1 MSEPEAPELQ
11 PVADDGISAVWT
23 GMALWA
29 IAGVIL
35 LVLPDAL
42 ADRGSEWWLM
52 VCGAGLIIGL
62 VELGIFTTRVAQER
76 ARGQGQDLA
85 VAGTQP
91 DATPA
96 VDPGASAVTRTDK
109 EHGAGSHDASDPNS

>member
-11 PVADDGISAVWT
+11 PVADDGIGALWV

-35 LVLPDAL
+35 LAFSDAL
-42 ADRGSEWWLM
+42 ADRGAEWWIV

-62 VELGIFTTRVAQER
+62 VELGIFR
-76 ARGQGQDLA
+76 ARMTQDDALGHDPA
-85 VAGTQP
+85 SRRTQP
-91 DATPA
+91 DH
-96 VDPGASAVTRTDK
+96 SAVGDPSATAAARTDG

>member
-11 PVADDGISAVWT
+11 PVADDGIGALWV

-35 LVLPDAL
+35 LAFSDAL
-42 ADRGSEWWLM
+42 ADRGAEWWIV

-62 VELGIFTTRVAQER
+62 VELGIFR
-76 ARGQGQDLA
+76 ARMAQNDARGHDPA
-85 VAGTQP
+85 ARRTQP
-91 DATPA
+91 DQNA
-96 VDPGASAVTRTDK
+96 VGDPSAAAAARTDE

>member
-11 PVADDGISAVWT
+11 PVADDGIGALWV

-35 LVLPDAL
+35 LVLNDAL
-42 ADRGSEWWLM
+42 ADRGAEWWLM

-62 VELGIFTTRVAQER
+62 VELGIFR
-76 ARGQGQDLA
+76 ARVSQEDARGHGP
-85 VAGTQP
+85 AGR
-91 DATPA
+91 ASSAGRLRPA
-96 VDPGASAVTRTDK
+96 GAGAAAAARTDE